1 MKKLLLILSLLILS
15 GCQPAKQATLT
26 SATTTTFKPTFE
38 ADYNNCGNM
47 PVTSVN
53 SVTFGSGSDCNA
65 GRVVSVKG
73 YKNITQ
79 IRATVDLS
87 KLTSNFVV
95 STFYMVSNPTN
106 PGLQPKGTNYCDA
119 GGTHNEWNCQEIDF
133 FEANKN
139 VVLQHTMHLGDG
151 GSTAPQR
158 FEFSYTSST
167 DVCYPNL
174 VDSPGTGLHKWNGLD
189 VSKPV
194 QMVVDF
200 TTTAM
205 KITFTQSSVSVVVY
219 DSSVGTGYSG
229 SGTIDT
235 SKLASSMANGYWL
248 SLSMWQWDSSKQSGT
263 PWAPGTTQGFYNWA
277 NPPCGWGTL
286 CSKAGSYFG
295 VTNIEVDASG
305 EI

>member
-1 MKKLLLILSLLILS
+1 
-15 GCQPAKQATLT
+15 
-26 SATTTTFKPTFE
+26 
-38 ADYNNCGNM
+38 M

-65 GRVVSVKG
+65 GRVVSAKG

-151 GSTAPQR
+151 GSHDLLDCSLVGVGFA
-158 FEFSYTSST
+158 
-167 DVCYPNL
+167 CNL
-174 VDSPGTGLHKWNGLD
+174 LDQFGEGHVSGFRLLHH
-189 VSKPV
+189 
-194 QMVVDF
+194 F
-200 TTTAM
+200 
-205 KITFTQSSVSVVVY
+205 
-219 DSSVGTGYSG
+219 
-229 SGTIDT
+229 
-235 SKLASSMANGYWL
+235 ASFHDHPA
-248 SLSMWQWDSSKQSGT
+248 
-263 PWAPGTTQGFYNWA
+263 
-277 NPPCGWGTL
+277 
-286 CSKAGSYFG
+286 
-295 VTNIEVDASG
+295 
-305 EI
+305 